1 MGLTGFASFFLILT
15 GKLEVLV
22 NFFFLIGIPEA
33 SGVAGNVLIP
43 EGLGFASALNF
54 KEQLQIF
61 RRFVGKGLFRMFGV
75 IF

>member
-1 MGLTGFASFFLILT
+1 M
-15 GKLEVLV
+15 LV

-33 SGVAGNVLIP
+33 PGVAGNVLIP

-61 RRFVGKGLFRMFGV
+61 RGFVGKGLLRMFGV

>member
-1 MGLTGFASFFLILT
+1 MGVTGFASFFLILT

-54 KEQLQIF
+54 KF
-61 RRFVGKGLFRMFGV
+61 RGFVGKGLFRMFGV

>member
-1 MGLTGFASFFLILT
+1 MGVTEFASFFLILT

-22 NFFFLIGIPEA
+22 NFFFLIG
-33 SGVAGNVLIP
+33 VAGNVLIP
-43 EGLGFASALNF
+43 EGLGFAPALNF

-61 RRFVGKGLFRMFGV
+61 RGFVGKGLFRMFGV